1 MSQRTGL
8 RSARRQQCGQAGRTA
23 NGLRSYVFGALRD
36 TSPHPPLPAARA
48 SPGRAP
54 SSLAS
59 VSFGRRS
66 QREPRPPERGG
77 LGHQALLPP
86 GAASSAQSPTWS
98 CSASRLR
105 LGAPTTC
112 SALRPRKPGGREERE
127 EREEET
133 GSLHTP
139 SCPPLRAARA
149 RGRLHCS
156 SCRRYSLCLGC
167 HLRRST
173 VRTRGAAP
181 PTLLWSR
188 RSVHRATLLALL
200 ILSFAR
206 REREREKKKNY

>member
-1 MSQRTGL
+1 MWSGWADSKWSQIL
-8 RSARRQQCGQAGRTA
+8 RLWGAERHLPPPPTPRRKSQ
-23 NGLRSYVFGALRD
+23 S
-36 TSPHPPLPAARA
+36 RA
-48 SPGRAP
+48 SPLLIGERVLWEAESTRAP
-54 SSLAS
+54 PTGA
-59 VSFGRRS
+59 R
-66 QREPRPPERGG
+66 G

-112 SALRPRKPGGREERE
+112 SALRPRKQGGREEQE

-206 REREREKKKNY
+206 REREREKKKKTTRR